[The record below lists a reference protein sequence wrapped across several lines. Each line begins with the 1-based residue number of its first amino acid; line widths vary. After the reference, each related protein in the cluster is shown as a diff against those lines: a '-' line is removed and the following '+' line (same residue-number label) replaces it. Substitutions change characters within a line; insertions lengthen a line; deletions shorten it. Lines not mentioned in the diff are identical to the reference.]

1 MHVIELLSRATTPL
15 FSFEIIPPLRGSS
28 AAKLMAAVEGLMP
41 FNPPFIDVTSHS
53 AEVVYEELPDGTCRK
68 RIKRKRPGTIGICAA
83 IKSRF
88 GVETVPHI
96 LCHGFTRSETEDA
109 LIELDYLG
117 IHNVMALHGDDTGAQ
132 KEFPPGAS
140 VNKNALDLV
149 AQIQSMNQG
158 QYLEELMEAVPT
170 DFCVGV
176 AGYPEKHFQAPNM
189 DWDIEFLKRKV
200 AAGAHYVTTQM
211 FFDTSHFKQF
221 VSMCRNAGITVPIVP
236 GLKVLTTKRQLQ
248 LLPKRFFVEI
258 PQALAG
264 EVAEASPEH
273 VEEVGIRWCVKQ
285 CEALLNCG
293 TSCIHFYVM
302 QRSTVVRQVVE
313 RLQQLI

>member
-1 MHVIELLSRATTPL
+1 MHVTELLDRATAPL

-28 AAKLMAAVEGLMP
+28 AAKLMSAVEALMP

-53 AEVVYEELPDGTCRK
+53 AQVVYEELPDGTLRR

-88 GVETVPHI
+88 GVETVPHL

-117 IHNVMALHGDDTGAQ
+117 IQNVMALHGDDTGVQ
-132 KEFPPGAS
+132 KKPPPGAS
-140 VNKNALDLV
+140 VNESALDLV
-149 AQIQSMNQG
+149 AQIHSMNQG
-158 QYLEELMEAVPT
+158 TYLEDLVDAVPT
-170 DFCVGV
+170 NFCIGV

-189 DWDIEFLKRKV
+189 AWDIDFLKRKL

-211 FFDTSHFKQF
+211 FFGPGHFRRF
-221 VSMCRNAGITVPIVP
+221 VSQCRAAGISAPIIP
-236 GLKVLTTKRQLQ
+236 GIKVLTSKRQLQ
-248 LLPKRFFVEI
+248 LLPKRFYVEI
-258 PQALAG
+258 PEALAE
-264 EVAEASPEH
+264 EVIDASPEH
-273 VEEVGIRWCVKQ
+273 VEEIGVRWCVKQ
-285 CEALLNCG
+285 CEALLNYG

-302 QRSTVVRQVVE
+302 QRSKAVRQVME
-313 RLQQLI
+313 RLQRLL